1 MIYYVSE
8 NVLNEISQADNVRYK
23 RKYYAKLYD
32 FIESNIEDIFVS
44 FRTDNFVTSIN
55 PNNKYGTP
63 TGLYTY
69 PLKFFKDE
77 FLKQFY
83 DSFTS
88 DTINTNMLF
97 SSTLFPY
104 IPYGSKHLNI
114 YFLKNKKGIVN
125 SNDNSLYIINEKKD
139 IIREFYD
146 KSRAKE
152 RYSYDVLED
161 EYNMKRFINDVIPN
175 PHYRSN
181 MSLLYLLLL
190 CLSGG
195 NMTRLRNM
203 YTSMGIDALI
213 DYGTGTIH
221 PSEPYQAV
229 FFKPRNNL
237 KMIGQIDQTYDKAY
251 KVGNEIDL
259 SNSKIY
265 ALSGEFSKFSKHRGA
280 LDLSHNNIEFL
291 NDVGSLNA
299 TEIDLSNNKLIRLS
313 SIHMPFLKKINL
325 SNNLLYNPRNLLR
338 FLKVNEKIVEL
349 NVKGNEELIQDED
362 FDLVIKYCNVVNI
375 RLKK

>member
-1 MIYYVSE
+1 MIFYLSE
-8 NVLNEISQADNVRYK
+8 NVLNEISQADNIKYK

-55 PNNKYGTP
+55 PNNVYGTP

-69 PLKFFKDE
+69 PLKFFKEE

-83 DSFTS
+83 NSFAS
-88 DTINTNMLF
+88 NSINTNPIF
-97 SSTLFPY
+97 SETLFPY
-104 IPYGSKHLNI
+104 IPGGSKHLNI
-114 YFLKNKKGIVN
+114 YVLKNKTGIVTSDDDSIN
-125 SNDNSLYIINEKKD
+125 IINKNIN
-139 IIREFYD
+139 IIRKFYN
-146 KSRAKE
+146 KFKAKE
-152 RYSYDVLED
+152 QYSYDILEN
-161 EYNMKRFINDVIPN
+161 EYNMRRFISNVMSN

-190 CLSGG
+190 NLSGG
-195 NMTRLRNM
+195 NMTRLRNIF
-203 YTSMGIDALI
+203 TSMGINGLI

-229 FFKPRNNL
+229 FFKPKSSL
-237 KMIGQIDQTYDKAY
+237 KMIGQIDKTYDKAY

-259 SNSKIY
+259 SNNNIY
-265 ALSGEFSKFSKHRGA
+265 ALDGEFNKFSKHRGA
-280 LDLSHNNIEFL
+280 LDLSDNKIEFL

-313 SIHMPFLKKINL
+313 GIFMPNLKKIDL
-325 SNNLLYNPRNLLR
+325 SNNYLYNPRNLLR
-338 FLKVNEKIVEL
+338 FLKVNKKIVEL
-349 NVKGNEELIQDED
+349 NVNGNEELIKDED
-362 FDLVIKYCNVVNI
+362 FNDVIKYCNNNKI